1 MQTAEHH
8 AVSGAGGGNDPHSR
22 CNDGMLGG
30 TAAQTSLQGRPRR
43 SSTWCVRS
51 LRIGVVKID
60 GVQHLR
66 GVVIA
71 MLDAAVANL
80 GLSG

>member
-1 MQTAEHH
+1 M
-8 AVSGAGGGNDPHSR
+8 
-22 CNDGMLGG
+22 
-30 TAAQTSLQGRPRR
+30 
-43 SSTWCVRS
+43 RS
-51 LRIGVVKID
+51 LRIGVVKLD